1 MPTLVKM
8 FSITL
13 MYNVYIIALK
23 LLIEMLISCIFVN
36 LNREMFLKISLK
48 IEPNNNSRK
57 QQIQKEKKKAGV

>member
-36 LNREMFLKISLK
+36 LNREIFLKISLK